1 MTVNGQER
9 DGKRWIR
16 ADFHIH
22 TPASEDY
29 AEPQS
34 TFLDILREA
43 ERHDL
48 EIIAFTDHNTVH
60 GYEQMRREIDFLQ
73 TLEQAQRLTAD
84 EQEQLGEYRR
94 LLEKLEEADAKGR
107 QTGVP
112 FVPTTKPKDGGD
124 ITPPD
129 PVGGDTK
136 PAEEKPAEKPPVKQ
150 DETPKQP
157 VRQPERRVET
167 PVPKPEEGNK
177 RKGKKGDG

>member
-60 GYEQMRREIDFLQ
+60 GYEQMLREIDFLQ

-94 LLEKLEEADAKGR
+94 LLDLLGDDSLRRVAVGKMEGFTNDEIAAQLDCSLRTVARKLETIGLIW
-107 QTGVP
+107 G
-112 FVPTTKPKDGGD
+112 
-124 ITPPD
+124 
-129 PVGGDTK
+129 
-136 PAEEKPAEKPPVKQ
+136 EE
-150 DETPKQP
+150 
-157 VRQPERRVET
+157 PE
-167 PVPKPEEGNK
+167 P
-177 RKGKKGDG
+177 